1 MIKLYNSL
9 SKTKEILEQDE
20 VRIYVC
26 GPTVYD
32 DAHLGH
38 ARSAIV
44 FDLLRRFLRFLG
56 CKVVFAKNFTDIDD
70 KIINR
75 SKNEN
80 IEMNILTQKYID
92 RYISDM
98 VAVGVDRADI
108 EPRATEYISQMVEL
122 VELLLNNGFAYT
134 ISNQDIYFDTS
145 KAPNYGY
152 FASQNID
159 DTQNRVISTDEK
171 RNPKD
176 FVLWKADNSI
186 FGYDTKI
193 GRGRPGWH
201 LECSAMIKSSLAY
214 IDREYQIDIHCGGS
228 DLAFP
233 HHENEIAQ
241 SEMAYNQKLSK
252 LWLHNGFVNINNQKM
267 SKSLNNSFFLKDALK
282 IFDGEILRFYLMSIH
297 YRANFNF
304 ANDDIISS
312 KKRLD
317 RYYRLKKRVE
327 NSDITTPDDSFV
339 ENIKSAMSDDMNISM
354 ALSIIDNMVS
364 VANEEIDKTP
374 KDKILISKIHSNLE
388 VIKDIFGILRY
399 SSTEYFQLGVDDNTK
414 QEITKAIE
422 SRLEA
427 KKSKNY
433 QLADEIR
440 SRLLEIGISL
450 MDTANGTVWEKI

>member
-1 MIKLYNSL
+1 
-9 SKTKEILEQDE
+9 
-20 VRIYVC
+20 
-26 GPTVYD
+26 
-32 DAHLGH
+32 
-38 ARSAIV
+38 
-44 FDLLRRFLRFLG
+44 
-56 CKVVFAKNFTDIDD
+56 
-70 KIINR
+70 
-75 SKNEN
+75 
-80 IEMNILTQKYID
+80 
-92 RYISDM
+92 
-98 VAVGVDRADI
+98 
-108 EPRATEYISQMVEL
+108 
-122 VELLLNNGFAYT
+122 
-134 ISNQDIYFDTS
+134 
-145 KAPNYGY
+145 
-152 FASQNID
+152 
-159 DTQNRVISTDEK
+159 
-171 RNPKD
+171 
-176 FVLWKADNSI
+176 
-186 FGYDTKI
+186 
-193 GRGRPGWH
+193 
-201 LECSAMIKSSLAY
+201 
-214 IDREYQIDIHCGGS
+214 
-228 DLAFP
+228 
-233 HHENEIAQ
+233 
-241 SEMAYNQKLSK
+241 
-252 LWLHNGFVNINNQKM
+252 
-267 SKSLNNSFFLKDALK
+267 
-282 IFDGEILRFYLMSIH
+282 MSIH